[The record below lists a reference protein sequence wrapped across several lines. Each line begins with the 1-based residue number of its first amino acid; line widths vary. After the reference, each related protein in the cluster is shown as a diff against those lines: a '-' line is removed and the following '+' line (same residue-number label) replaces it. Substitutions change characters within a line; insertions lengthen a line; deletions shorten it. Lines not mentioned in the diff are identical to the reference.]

1 MRKNLFLIKS
11 HFKNEE
17 IYVLCSNLEMFCWFF
32 FLKFSKVLDSFKCP
46 QYYYAYFALFLPNLD
61 LNYFQMRL
69 QIHYMYIKGQD
80 I

>member
-32 FLKFSKVLDSFKCP
+32 LKILKVLDSFKCP
-46 QYYYAYFALFLPNLD
+46 QYYYAGFALFLPNLD

-69 QIHYMYIKGQD
+69 QIHYMYMKGQD